1 MFGNPEQ
8 LTMSLGGIHQSH
20 NQEKPHVASVRPK
33 MRLGLEFVETREKIL
48 LED

>member
-1 MFGNPEQ
+1 MRSTM
-8 LTMSLGGIHQSH
+8 LTAAAIQPRFL
-20 NQEKPHVASVRPK
+20 ASVRPK